1 MTRWTVVK
9 KYDMLHTFV
18 ISYGD
23 REKWLVK
30 NHEILE
36 LLECVVGTTFK
47 EVLNTIPT
55 SFGESLQETILRA
68 TAQWCIERDEEHIV
82 VEERVTPWIECD
94 LDPYD
99 PEQILY
105 LSKRKYYK
113 YFEEQLIGYI
123 SLWNAHKLENVL
135 NDIERW
141 GLLQWVKDKTQ
152 NFPNVPLEYLAEHG
166 EPLRPGK
173 FLNIFH
179 RDKDTLNKNTLDL
192 MGETLAIQLR
202 RNGISKPQIEISDTP
217 SEIYT
222 MDGISH
228 SCMKNQPDSFFAIYD
243 DIPSCKIAYL
253 MEGNHLVGRA
263 LLWDE
268 VEVYKGDNYYV
279 YIKLMDR
286 IYFNSDRV
294 RTIFQVWAEENGYW
308 YKAEQSLNCYRFVNP
323 EHGTIKEMNML
334 RVDTGFE
341 LKEGMYQHAPYL
353 DTFPKLKIGDHYICS
368 YWRGVPG
375 EQVLLQNVAGA
386 GGLLTYSYICCMCDN
401 SFEQDEIVFHEG
413 ETYCH
418 DCYCDNFETCHIC
431 NVTFPRDEITWG
443 YFDGDE
449 MCVCSGCLEDYT
461 RSQTNEEH
469 YWSNDRCMEGYD
481 ERGRAITL
489 TPDDLEEY
497 EECSICGELHHVNNT
512 EEDRY
517 GDRYCEECFENDVK
531 DEDKH

>member
-1 MTRWTVVK
+1 MTRWTVAK
-9 KYDMLHTFV
+9 KYDALHTFV
-18 ISYGD
+18 VSYGNG
-23 REKWLVK
+23 EKWLIK
-30 NHEILE
+30 NHEVLE
-36 LLECVVGTTFK
+36 LMECVAGTTFK
-47 EVLNTIPT
+47 EVLDTIPT
-55 SFGESLQETILRA
+55 SFGEELRKTIRRA
-68 TAQWCIERDEEHIV
+68 AAQWIMEGKEENIEVKEKI
-82 VEERVTPWIECD
+82 TAWIHCD

-105 LSKRKYYK
+105 ISKRKYYK
-113 YFEEQLIGYI
+113 YFEGKLINYI
-123 SLWNAHKLENVL
+123 TLWNESKLENIL

-141 GLLQWVKDKTQ
+141 GLVQWVKDNTH
-152 NFPNVPLEYLAEHG
+152 NFPNIPFEYLAEHG

-179 RDKDTLNKNTLDL
+179 RDKDSLSKNTLDL

-202 RNGISKPQIEISDTP
+202 RNGINKPRIQVSDTP

-222 MDGISH
+222 MDGMSN
-228 SCMKNQPDSFFAIYD
+228 SCMRNQPESFFTIYD

-253 MEGNHLVGRA
+253 MDENQLVGRA

-294 RTIFQVWAEENGYW
+294 RTMFQVWAEENGYW
-308 YKAEQSLNCYRFVNP
+308 YKAEQSLNCYTFINP
-323 EHGTIKEMNML
+323 KEGTRKEMFLL

-341 LKEGMYQHAPYL
+341 LKEGMYEHAPYL

-368 YWRGVPG
+368 YWRSIPG

-418 DCYCDNFETCHIC
+418 DCYSDNFNTCEVC
-431 NVTFPRDEITWG
+431 NVTYHNDEITWG
-443 YFDGDE
+443 YFDGDG
-449 MCVCSGCLEDYT
+449 MYVCSDCMRFYT

-469 YWSNDRCMEGYD
+469 YWSDNRCIEAYD
-481 ERGRAITL
+481 ERGREITI
-489 TPDDLEEY
+489 TPDDLEFY
-497 EECSICGELHHVNNT
+497 EECSICGEIHHVNNT
-512 EEDRY
+512 REDKY
-517 GDRYCEECFENDVK
+517 GDRYCEECFEKDVK
-531 DEDKH
+531 DEDKP